1 MSDTAVA
8 GYELWDTE
16 SRNLLDDFDTEAEA
30 LEAVRA
36 LIALNGLHCTQ
47 ALALTRVWSDGR
59 MSTVATGDALAVLA
73 ETPRPSP
80 AGSRPD

>member
-1 MSDTAVA
+1 MSDTVSV

-36 LIALNGLHCTQ
+36 LIDLNGDACTIG
-47 ALALTRVWSDGR
+47 LALTRVGTGGR
-59 MSTVATGDALAVLA
+59 MTTLAMGEDLALRARAATTERGRL
-73 ETPRPSP
+73 P
-80 AGSRPD
+80 A

>member
-1 MSDTAVA
+1 MSEAVVL

-36 LIALNGLHCTQ
+36 LTSLNGAGCTGS
-47 ALALTRVWSDGR
+47 LALTRVDADGR
-59 MSTVATGDALAVLA
+59 MTTMAMGDALAMRA
-73 ETPRPSP
+73 EAARTKRGRLP
-80 AGSRPD
+80 A